1 MGSDYTVIMHQSV
14 HIGDEPG
21 AFGNVTSAGRT
32 FKTQF
37 SCPNVDPSQRAVLV
51 FQARGVQSAHNTIA
65 INGSRVFGGV
75 PISQPST
82 GPELPIW
89 NGNVAL
95 VEAGALKPNQSNEL
109 VIESFSLSGGPSGN
123 IDDILIDNM
132 VIFFKTR

>member
-1 MGSDYTVIMHQSV
+1 MASDYTVITHQSV

-21 AFGNVTSAGRT
+21 AFGQATFAGRT
-32 FKTQF
+32 FRTQF
-37 SCPNVDPSQRAVLV
+37 SCPNVDSSQRAVLV
-51 FQARGVQSAHNTIA
+51 FQSRGIQSAHNTIA

-75 PISQPST
+75 PVSQPST
-82 GPELPIW
+82 GPETQIW

-95 VEAGALKPNQSNEL
+95 VEAGALRSNQPNEL
-109 VIESFSLSGGPSGN
+109 VVEARPLGGGPSGN